1 MNLELLIELVRDQEC
16 LYALSHKKYDYFIII
31 IIFIIDPRTVLR
43 YITYNRVLKNS
54 KIRIRSGFRLRAL

>member
-1 MNLELLIELVRDQEC
+1 VSRKAAFSLCIGDNMHDNRIR
-16 LYALSHKKYDYFIII
+16 YDYIIII